1 MGLILDSSILIG
13 AERQGQSVTQVL
25 EAVLNAFG
33 NQEVAIPSV
42 ALVELAQGSYRAN
55 TPERQVRRQ
64 AFVDELLADVP
75 GYPFTAQIALLAGR
89 FDGEQQAKGVKIP
102 FQDLLI
108 GATAPGLSYAIV
120 TGNPRHFQLIPKL
133 TVIAF

>member
-25 EAVLNAFG
+25 EAVLEAVLNAFG
-33 NQEVAIPSV
+33 NQEVAISSV
-42 ALVELAQGSYRAN
+42 ALVELAQGIYRAN

-75 GYPFTAQIALLAGR
+75 VYPFTEQIALLAG
-89 FDGEQQAKGVKIP
+89 
-102 FQDLLI
+102 
-108 GATAPGLSYAIV
+108 
-120 TGNPRHFQLIPKL
+120 
-133 TVIAF
+133 